1 MKVRNNIPVYKI
13 SWLRY
18 ADGGTIGTYYEPE
31 NREELLNLCKHLYK
45 EGKTFDIIGH
55 TSNIYFL
62 PSYSVDILV
71 STRKVKETTEED
83 KYIIADCGVSVSTL
97 AKKMVEQGIKGFEGL
112 IDLPG
117 TVAASVYGNAS
128 CYDCSI
134 NSLLESFQL
143 LTPDGEIK
151 TLHTGDLKLS
161 KRSTSLKRKELGGV
175 IITVTL
181 RKENGDADQLRLLAE
196 QCHKRRKTTQ
206 PPANDNL
213 GSIYLNKHEL
223 TPTGIVL
230 KGCAKIIA
238 TLYGLTG
245 QSRNKIKKKQREI
258 MLALAGGKELIPYVY
273 SWNRFIWK
281 DERSHELFWKFHH
294 IHKKLFKESN
304 FEIEIK
310 GKI

>member
-1 MKVRNNIPVYKI
+1 MLMVAPLAHIMNQKTEKSCSICAR
-13 SWLRY
+13 
-18 ADGGTIGTYYEPE
+18 
-31 NREELLNLCKHLYK
+31 HLYK

-55 TSNIYFL
+55 TSNIYYL
-62 PSYSVDILV
+62 PSYSIDILV

-161 KRSTSLKRKELGGV
+161 KRSTSLKRNELGGV

-196 QCHKRRKTTQ
+196 QCHEKKENHPTTSKRQ
-206 PPANDNL
+206 L
-213 GSIYLNKHEL
+213 
-223 TPTGIVL
+223 
-230 KGCAKIIA
+230 
-238 TLYGLTG
+238 
-245 QSRNKIKKKQREI
+245 REYI
-258 MLALAGGKELIPYVY
+258 
-273 SWNRFIWK
+273 F
-281 DERSHELFWKFHH
+281 
-294 IHKKLFKESN
+294 
-304 FEIEIK
+304 
-310 GKI
+310 